1 MSQKR
6 DRPNTSTNSPFRK
19 LWISDLVST
28 SPLATSNIRLQL
40 PNVTNIGPTARGD
53 AAVAQNAPAAGGD
66 TAEVVEVLPVD
77 QVRSQPQKVY
87 GLEKANAIR

>member
-6 DRPNTSTNSPFRK
+6 DRPTTSTNSPFRK

-40 PNVTNIGPTARGD
+40 PNVTNIGPRGD
-53 AAVAQNAPAAGGD
+53 AAVVKNAPAAGGD

-87 GLEKANAIR
+87 GLK

>member
-40 PNVTNIGPTARGD
+40 PNVTNIGPTA
-53 AAVAQNAPAAGGD
+53 PAAGGD

-77 QVRSQPQKVY
+77 QDRSQPQKVY